1 MLFRR
6 SFLKFG
12 FGIAAFL
19 CAGALPS
26 LKTARTAESL
36 PGRLSDEA
44 FLRAV
49 SDLSEKGGYF
59 RYENFLSNELG
70 FQHVIPALK
79 ETVRTGGVYIGVG
92 PEQNFTYI
100 SALQP
105 RMAFIID
112 IRRQNLL
119 EHMMYKALFELSED
133 RADFLSRLYARKRPA
148 GLDADASVETLFGR
162 YDELH
167 PDRNFAQ
174 ENISAIKE
182 TLTKHKLDLSK
193 EDFDKI
199 EYVYHVFVDAGPDLD
214 YTVGGFGGGDG
225 SPSYEQLMTATD
237 KAGHNWSYL
246 ASEANYRMLREMEL
260 KNVIVPLVGDFAGE
274 KAIRAVGQYLIDH
287 EAKVSVFYLSNVE
300 QYLFQEPGQW
310 RRFWENVSTL
320 PLDTSSTFIRTVNA
334 GSYGRIGGY
343 GMRFQSLLAP
353 MAETVTAFG
362 QGRLRYYNDV
372 IRMSK

>member
-1 MLFRR
+1 MLLRR
-6 SFLKFG
+6 SFLKLG
-12 FGIAAFL
+12 FGITAFL
-19 CAGALPS
+19 CVSALPS

-36 PGRLSDEA
+36 PSRLSDEA
-44 FLRAV
+44 FLRTV
-49 SDLSEKGGYF
+49 SDLSEQGGYF

-70 FQHVIPALK
+70 FQHVIPTLK
-79 ETVRTGGVYIGVG
+79 ETIKTGGVYIGVG

-105 RMAFIID
+105 RIAFIID
-112 IRRQNLL
+112 IRRQNML

-133 RADFLSRLYARKRPA
+133 RPDFLSRLYARKRPA
-148 GLDADASVETLFGR
+148 GLSADSGADTLFAR
-162 YDELH
+162 YNEVQS
-167 PDRNFAQ
+167 DRKLVQ
-174 ENISAIKE
+174 ENISAMRDV
-182 TLTKHKLDLSK
+182 LNRHKLDLST

-237 KAGHNWSYL
+237 KVGHNWSYL
-246 ASEANYRMLREMEL
+246 ASEENYRMLREMEL
-260 KNVIVPLVGDFAGE
+260 KNLIVPLVGDFAGE
-274 KAIRAVGQYLIDH
+274 KAIRAVAQYLVDH
-287 EAKVSVFYLSNVE
+287 DAKVSVFYLSNVE

-310 RRFWENVSTL
+310 RRFWENVSAL
-320 PLDTSSTFIRTVNA
+320 PLDSSSTFIRTVNA

-343 GMRFQSLLAP
+343 GMRFQSLLGP
-353 MAETVTAFG
+353 MAETVRAFG

>member
-1 MLFRR
+1 MLLRR
-6 SFLKFG
+6 SFVKLG

-19 CAGALPS
+19 CVSALPS

-36 PGRLSDEA
+36 PSKLSDEA

-49 SDLSEKGGYF
+49 SGLSEEGGYF

-70 FQHVIPALK
+70 FQHVIPALRESIK
-79 ETVRTGGVYIGVG
+79 TGGVYIGVG

-105 RMAFIID
+105 RIAFIID

-133 RADFLSRLYARKRPA
+133 RAEFLSRLYARKRPA
-148 GLDADASVETLFGR
+148 GLDGDATVETLFGR
-162 YDELH
+162 YDALQ
-167 PDRNFAQ
+167 PDRKFAQ

-182 TLTKHKLDLSK
+182 ILTKHKLDLSK

-246 ASEANYRMLREMEL
+246 ASEANYRNLREMEL
-260 KNVIVPLVGDFAGE
+260 KNLIVPLVGDFAGE
-274 KAIRAVGQYLIDH
+274 KAIRAVAQYLTDH
-287 EAKVSVFYLSNVE
+287 DAKVSVFYLSNVE

-320 PLDTSSTFIRTVNA
+320 PLDSSSTFIRTVNA

-353 MAETVTAFG
+353 MAETVRAFG
-362 QGRLRYYNDV
+362 QGHLRYYNDV

>member
-1 MLFRR
+1 MLLRR
-6 SFLKFG
+6 SFLKLG

-19 CAGALPS
+19 CVSALPS

-36 PGRLSDEA
+36 PSRLSDEA

-49 SDLSEKGGYF
+49 ADLSEEGGYF

-70 FQHVIPALK
+70 FQHVIPTLRDSIK
-79 ETVRTGGVYIGVG
+79 TGGVYIGVG

-105 RMAFIID
+105 RIAFIID
-112 IRRQNLL
+112 IRRQNML

-133 RADFLSRLYARKRPA
+133 RAAYLSRLYSRKRPD
-148 GLDADASVETLFGR
+148 GLDVDASVETLFAR
-162 YDELH
+162 YDELQ
-167 PDRNFAQ
+167 PDRKLVQ
-174 ENISAIKE
+174 ENISAIKDV
-182 TLTKHKLDLSK
+182 LTKHKLDLSK

-246 ASEANYRMLREMEL
+246 SSEANYRALREMEL
-260 KNVIVPLVGDFAGE
+260 KNLIVPLVGDFAGE
-274 KAIRAVGQYLIDH
+274 KAIRAVAQYLTDH
-287 EAKVSVFYLSNVE
+287 DAKVSVFYLSNVE

-320 PLDTSSTFIRTVNA
+320 PLDSSSTFIRTVNA

-343 GMRFQSLLAP
+343 GMRFQSLLGP
-353 MAETVTAFG
+353 MAETVRAFG

>member
-1 MLFRR
+1 MLLRR
-6 SFLKFG
+6 SFLKVG

-19 CAGALPS
+19 CVSALPT
-26 LKTARTAESL
+26 LKTAKTAESL
-36 PGRLSDEA
+36 PSRLSDDA
-44 FLRAV
+44 FVRAM
-49 SDLSEKGGYF
+49 SDLSEQGGYF

-70 FQHVIPALK
+70 FQHVIPELR
-79 ETVRTGGVYIGVG
+79 ETTKTGGVYLGVG

-105 RMAFIID
+105 RIAFIID
-112 IRRQNLL
+112 IRRQNML
-119 EHMMYKALFELSED
+119 EHMMYKAFFELSED

-148 GLDADASVETLFGR
+148 GLGEDATVEALFAG
-162 YDELH
+162 YDEQQ
-167 PDRNFAQ
+167 PDRKLVQ
-174 ENISAIKE
+174 ENIAAME
-182 TLTKHKLDLSK
+182 DVLTKHKLDLSK

-199 EYVYHVFVDAGPDLD
+199 EYVYRVFVDAGPDLD

-237 KAGHNWSYL
+237 KEGHNWSYL
-246 ASEANYRMLREMEL
+246 ASESNYRTLREMEM
-260 KNVIVPLVGDFAGE
+260 KNLIVPLIGDFSGE
-274 KAIRAVGQYLIDH
+274 KVIRAVAQYLTDH
-287 EAKVSVFYLSNVE
+287 DARVSVFYLSNVE

-320 PLDTSSTFIRTVNA
+320 PLDSSSTFIRSVNA

-353 MAETVTAFG
+353 MAETVRAFG
-362 QGRLRYYNDV
+362 QGHLRYYNDV

>member
-1 MLFRR
+1 MLLRR
-6 SFLKFG
+6 SFLKLG

-19 CAGALPS
+19 CVSALPS

-36 PGRLSDEA
+36 PSRLSDDA
-44 FLRAV
+44 FLRTVA
-49 SDLSEKGGYF
+49 DLSEEGGYF

-79 ETVRTGGVYIGVG
+79 ETTKTGGVYIGVG

-105 RMAFIID
+105 RIAFIID
-112 IRRQNLL
+112 IRRQNML

-133 RADFLSRLYARKRPA
+133 RADFMSRLYARKRPA
-148 GLDADASVETLFGR
+148 ALTADASVEALFAGF
-162 YDELH
+162 DELQ
-167 PDRNFAQ
+167 PDRKLVQ
-174 ENISAIKE
+174 ENISAIE
-182 TLTKHKLDLSK
+182 NLLTKHKLDLSK

-199 EYVYHVFVDAGPDLD
+199 EYVYRVFVDAGPDLD

-237 KAGHNWSYL
+237 KSGHNWSYL
-246 ASEANYRMLREMEL
+246 ASEANYRSLREMEM
-260 KNVIVPLVGDFAGE
+260 KNLIVPLVGDFAGE
-274 KAIRAVGQYLIDH
+274 KALRAVARYLNEHD
-287 EAKVSVFYLSNVE
+287 ASVSVFYLSNVE

-310 RRFWENVSTL
+310 RRFWENVSML
-320 PLDTSSTFIRTVNA
+320 PLDSSSTFIRSVNA

-343 GMRFQSLLAP
+343 GMRFQSLLGP
-353 MAETVTAFG
+353 MAETVRAFG
-362 QGRLRYYNDV
+362 QGHLRYYNDV

>member
-6 SFLKFG
+6 SFLKLG

-19 CAGALPS
+19 CVSALPS

-36 PGRLSDEA
+36 PSRLSDEA
-44 FLRAV
+44 FLRAL
-49 SDLSEKGGYF
+49 SDLSEAGGYF

-70 FQHVIPALK
+70 FQQVIPSLR

-100 SALQP
+100 TALQP
-105 RMAFIID
+105 RIAFIID
-112 IRRQNLL
+112 IRRQNML

-133 RADFLSRLYARKRPA
+133 RADFLSRLYARRRPA
-148 GLDADASVETLFGR
+148 GLDADASVETLFAR
-162 YDELH
+162 YNQLQ
-167 PDRNFAQ
+167 PDRNLAQ
-174 ENISAIKE
+174 ENVSAIK
-182 TLTKHKLDLSK
+182 TNLAKHKIDLSK

-237 KAGHNWSYL
+237 KDGHNWSYL
-246 ASEANYRMLREMEL
+246 ASETNYRTLREMEL
-260 KNVIVPLVGDFAGE
+260 KNLVVPLVGDFAGE
-274 KAIRAVGQYLIDH
+274 KAIRAVAQYLMDH

-320 PLDTSSTFIRTVNA
+320 PLDSSSTFIRTVNA

-353 MAETVTAFG
+353 MAETVRAFG
-362 QGRLRYYNDV
+362 QGHLRYYNDV

>member
-6 SFLKFG
+6 SFLKLG

-19 CAGALPS
+19 CVSALPS

-36 PGRLSDEA
+36 PSRLSDEA
-44 FLRAV
+44 FLRAL
-49 SDLSEKGGYF
+49 SDLSEAGGYF

-70 FQHVIPALK
+70 FQQVIPSLR

-100 SALQP
+100 TALQP
-105 RMAFIID
+105 RIAFIID
-112 IRRQNLL
+112 IRRQNML

-133 RADFLSRLYARKRPA
+133 RPDFLSRLYARRRPA
-148 GLDADASVETLFGR
+148 GLDADASVETLFAR
-162 YDELH
+162 YNQLQ
-167 PDRNFAQ
+167 PDRNLAQ
-174 ENISAIKE
+174 ENVSAIK
-182 TLTKHKLDLSK
+182 TNLAKHKIDLSK

-237 KAGHNWSYL
+237 KDGHNWSYL
-246 ASEANYRMLREMEL
+246 ASETNYRTLREMEL
-260 KNVIVPLVGDFAGE
+260 KNLVVPLVGDFAGE
-274 KAIRAVGQYLIDH
+274 KAIRAVAQYLMDH

-320 PLDTSSTFIRTVNA
+320 PLDSSSTFIRTVNA

-353 MAETVTAFG
+353 MAETVRAFG
-362 QGRLRYYNDV
+362 QGHLRYYNDV

>member
-1 MLFRR
+1 MLLRR
-6 SFLKFG
+6 YFVKLG

-19 CAGALPS
+19 FVSALPT

-36 PGRLSDEA
+36 PGKLSDEA
-44 FLRAV
+44 FLRAL
-49 SDLSEKGGYF
+49 SDLSEEGGYF

-70 FQHVIPALK
+70 FQHVIPALR
-79 ETVRTGGVYIGVG
+79 ETTRTGGVYIGVG

-105 RMAFIID
+105 RIAFIID

-148 GLDADASVETLFGR
+148 ALDGDATVETLFSR
-162 YDELH
+162 YDELQAD
-167 PDRNFAQ
+167 PKFAQ

-182 TLTKHKLDLSK
+182 ILTKHKLDLSK

-246 ASEANYRMLREMEL
+246 ASEANYRTLREMEL
-260 KNVIVPLVGDFAGE
+260 KNLIVPLVGDFAGE

-287 EAKVSVFYLSNVE
+287 DAKVSVFYLSNVE

-320 PLDTSSTFIRTVNA
+320 PLDSSSTFIRTVNA

-353 MAETVTAFG
+353 MAETVRAFG
-362 QGRLRYYNDV
+362 QGHLRYYNDV

>member
-1 MLFRR
+1 MTNRR
-6 SFLKFG
+6 GVFKC
-12 FGIAAFL
+12 IAAL
-19 CAGALPS
+19 VVGLGALAFS
-26 LKTARTAESL
+26 SISIRAAEPL
-36 PGRLSDEA
+36 PTQLSDDS
-44 FLRAV
+44 FWKMIT
-49 SDLSEKGGYF
+49 DFSEEGGYF
-59 RYENFLSNELG
+59 RFENFLSNELG
-70 FQHVIPALK
+70 FQLVIPALK
-79 ETVRTGGVYIGVG
+79 EITRPGGVYIGVG

-100 SALQP
+100 TALQP
-105 RMAFIID
+105 RIAFIID
-112 IRRQNLL
+112 IRRQNML

-133 RADFLSRLYARKRPA
+133 RPDFLSRLYARRRPA
-148 GLDADASVETLFGR
+148 GLDADASVETLFAR
-162 YDELH
+162 YNQLQ
-167 PDRNFAQ
+167 PDRNLAQ
-174 ENISAIKE
+174 ENVSAIK
-182 TLTKHKLDLSK
+182 TNLAKHKIDLSK

-237 KAGHNWSYL
+237 KDGHNWSYL
-246 ASEANYRMLREMEL
+246 ASETNYRTLREMEL
-260 KNVIVPLVGDFAGE
+260 KNLVVPLVGDFAGE
-274 KAIRAVGQYLIDH
+274 KAIRAVAQYLMDH

-320 PLDTSSTFIRTVNA
+320 PLDSSSTFIRTVTA

-353 MAETVTAFG
+353 MAETVRAFG
-362 QGRLRYYNDV
+362 QGHLRYYNDV